1 MSFGKV
7 LFCRS
12 NPIAP
17 DPRVEKEARALV
29 RAGYSVDVLA
39 WDRTASQPR
48 VEQREGFFI
57 YRVPI
62 RARYA
67 SGILNLPNLIRW
79 QVALSAWL
87 MRHAR
92 EYDILHACDFDTILP
107 ALWVGRLY
115 GKRVVYDIF
124 DFYADHLR
132 RTPGWIKSWI
142 RRRDLRAIDQAD
154 AVILCDDVRREQ
166 IAGSHPRRLEVIYNS
181 PEDERALLP
190 AFQPSPEGVLRLSYV
205 GLMHVERMLL
215 EVIEVVRRHPQWRLE
230 MAGFGGDEE
239 IILESLRTVPNA
251 TWHGRIPY
259 RRALELSQQADV
271 LFALYDPGVINN
283 RYASPNKLFEAMM
296 LGKPI
301 VAAQGTNVDRIAE
314 EEGMG
319 IAIPYGDLEAL
330 DEALTRLAGDASLR
344 ARMGEAARRAYDSR
358 FGWKVM
364 ESRLVNLYRELNGA

>member
-1 MSFGKV
+1 MTGKKV

-67 SGILNLPNLIRW
+67 SGIFNLPNLLRW
-79 QVALSAWL
+79 QAALMAWL

-92 EYDILHACDFDTILP
+92 EYDVLHACDFDTILP
-107 ALWVGRLY
+107 ALWAGRLY
-115 GKRVVYDIF
+115 GRRVVYDIF

-154 AVILCDDVRREQ
+154 AVILCDDARREQ

-181 PEDERALLP
+181 PEDERAFLP

-215 EVIEVVRRHPQWRLE
+215 EVIEVLRRHPQWRLE
-230 MAGFGGDEE
+230 MAGFGGDEP
-239 IILESLRTVPNA
+239 IILERLRELPNA
-251 TWHGRIPY
+251 VWYGRIPY
-259 RRALELSQQADV
+259 RQALDLSQQADV

-283 RYASPNKLFEAMM
+283 RYSSPNKLFEAMM

-301 VAAQGTNVDRIAE
+301 VVAKGTNVDRIVE
-314 EEGMG
+314 EWGMG
-319 IAIPYGDLEAL
+319 IAIPYGDVQAL
-330 DEALTRLAGDASLR
+330 DEALTRLADDTSLR
-344 ARMGEAARRAYDSR
+344 VRMGEAARRAYDTR
-358 FGWKVM
+358 FGWKAM
-364 ESRLVNLYRELNGA
+364 EARLVELYRELNGA

>member
-1 MSFGKV
+1 MPEKKV

-17 DPRVEKEARALV
+17 DPRVEKEARALT
-29 RAGYSVDVLA
+29 RSGYIVDVLA
-39 WDRTASQPR
+39 WDRTASQPQ

-57 YRVPI
+57 YRIPI

-67 SGILNLPNLIRW
+67 AGILNLPNLFRW
-79 QVALSAWL
+79 QVALAVWL
-87 MRHAR
+87 FRHAR

-107 ALWVGRLY
+107 ALWAGRLY

-132 RTPGWIKSWI
+132 RTPGWIKNWI
-142 RRRDLRAIDQAD
+142 RRRDLRAIGQAD
-154 AVILCDDVRREQ
+154 AVILCDDARREQ

-181 PEDERALLP
+181 PEDERDFLP
-190 AFQPSPEGVLRLSYV
+190 TFQPSPKGVLRLSYV

-215 EVIEVVRRHPQWRLE
+215 EMLDVLTRHPQWTLD
-230 MAGFGGDEE
+230 MAGFGGDEPV
-239 IILESLRTVPNA
+239 ILEKLRTLPNA
-251 TWHGRIPY
+251 LWHGRVPY
-259 RRALELSQQADV
+259 RKALELSQNADV

-283 RYASPNKLFEAMM
+283 RYSSPNKLFEAMM

-301 VAAQGTNVDRIAE
+301 VVARETNVDRIVE
-314 EEGMG
+314 EWGMG
-319 IAIPYGDLEAL
+319 IAIPYGDVDAL
-330 DEALTRLAGDASLR
+330 DEALSRLADDPELR
-344 ARMGEAARRAYDSR
+344 ERMGKAARRAYETR

-364 ESRLVNLYRELNGA
+364 EQRLMDLYRELNGA

>member
-1 MSFGKV
+1 MPEKKV

-17 DPRVEKEARALV
+17 DPRVEKEARALT
-29 RAGYSVDVLA
+29 RSGYSVDVLA

-57 YRVPI
+57 YRIPI
-62 RARYA
+62 RAGYA
-67 SGILNLPNLIRW
+67 AGILNLPNLLRW
-79 QVALSAWL
+79 QVALVGWL
-87 MRHAR
+87 FRHAH

-107 ALWVGRLY
+107 ALWTGRLY

-132 RTPGWIKSWI
+132 RTPGWIKNWI

-154 AVILCDDVRREQ
+154 AVILCDDARREQ

-181 PEDERALLP
+181 PEDERDFLP
-190 AFQPSPEGVLRLSYV
+190 AFQPSPKGVLRLSYV

-215 EVIEVVRRHPQWRLE
+215 EMLDVLSRHPQWTLD
-230 MAGFGGDEE
+230 MAGFGGDEPV
-239 IILESLRTVPNA
+239 ILEKLRTLPNA
-251 TWHGRIPY
+251 LWHGRVPY
-259 RRALELSQQADV
+259 RKALELSQSADV
-271 LFALYDPGVINN
+271 LFALYDPAVINN
-283 RYASPNKLFEAMM
+283 RYSSPNKLFEAMM

-301 VAAQGTNVDRIAE
+301 VVAQGTNVDRIVE
-314 EEGMG
+314 EWGMG
-319 IAIPYGDLEAL
+319 IAIPYGDVDAL
-330 DEALTRLAGDASLR
+330 DEALSRLAEDPDLR
-344 ARMGEAARRAYDSR
+344 ERMGKAARRAYETR

-364 ESRLVNLYRELNGA
+364 EQRLMDLYRELNGA

>member
-1 MSFGKV
+1 MPEKKV

-17 DPRVEKEARALV
+17 DPRVEKEARALT
-29 RAGYSVDVLA
+29 RSGYSVDVLA

-57 YRVPI
+57 YRIPI

-67 SGILNLPNLIRW
+67 AGILNLPNLLRW
-79 QVALSAWL
+79 QVALAGWL
-87 MRHAR
+87 FRHAR

-107 ALWVGRLY
+107 ALWAGRLY

-132 RTPGWIKSWI
+132 RTPGWIKNWI

-154 AVILCDDVRREQ
+154 AVILCDDARREQ
-166 IAGSHPRRLEVIYNS
+166 IAGSHPRHLEVIYNS
-181 PEDERALLP
+181 PEDERDFLP
-190 AFQPSPEGVLRLSYV
+190 AFQPSPKGVLRLSYV

-215 EVIEVVRRHPQWRLE
+215 ETLEVLSRHPQWTLD
-230 MAGFGGDEE
+230 MAGFGGDEPV
-239 IILESLRTVPNA
+239 ILEKLHTLPNTV
-251 TWHGRIPY
+251 WHGRVPY
-259 RRALELSQQADV
+259 RKALELSQNADV
-271 LFALYDPGVINN
+271 LFALYDPGVLNN
-283 RYASPNKLFEAMM
+283 RYSSPNKLFEAMM

-301 VAAQGTNVDRIAE
+301 VVAQGTNVDRIVE
-314 EEGMG
+314 EWDMG
-319 IAIPYGDLEAL
+319 IAIPYGDVDAL
-330 DEALTRLAGDASLR
+330 DKALSRLAEDPELR
-344 ARMGEAARRAYDSR
+344 ERMGKAARRAYETR

-364 ESRLVNLYRELNGA
+364 EQRLIDLYRELNGA

>member
-1 MSFGKV
+1 MTGKKV

-48 VEQREGFFI
+48 VEQREGFLI

-67 SGILNLPNLIRW
+67 SGIFNLPNLLRW
-79 QVALSAWL
+79 QAALMVWL

-92 EYDILHACDFDTILP
+92 EYDVLHACDFDTILP
-107 ALWVGRLY
+107 ALWAGRLY
-115 GKRVVYDIF
+115 GRRVVYDIF

-154 AVILCDDVRREQ
+154 AVILCDDARREQ

-181 PEDERALLP
+181 PEDERAFLP

-215 EVIEVVRRHPQWRLE
+215 EVIEVLRRHPQWRLE
-230 MAGFGGDEE
+230 MAGFGGDEP
-239 IILESLRTVPNA
+239 IILERLRELPNA
-251 TWHGRIPY
+251 VWYGRIPY
-259 RRALELSQQADV
+259 RQALDLSQQADV

-283 RYASPNKLFEAMM
+283 RYSSPNKLFEAMM

-301 VAAQGTNVDRIAE
+301 VVAKGTNVDRIVE
-314 EEGMG
+314 EWGMG
-319 IAIPYGDLEAL
+319 IAIPYGDVQAL
-330 DEALTRLAGDASLR
+330 DEALTRLADDTSLR
-344 ARMGEAARRAYDSR
+344 VRMGEAARRAYDTR
-358 FGWKVM
+358 FGWKAM
-364 ESRLVNLYRELNGA
+364 EARLVELYRELNGA